1 MLFSERIRLL
11 RQQHGLLQKKLA
23 QAIGVDIPM
32 YSRYEHGER
41 RPKRAQV
48 VKLAKLLK
56 TDADEL
62 VALWLAED
70 AMSAIGHDKMSARAA
85 TLLRETLDGIDTA
98 ALTPE
103 EKETTPAELEN
114 EAPATAVTTAPQV
127 IVAAPAIDPAILKAP
142 ECNPALRTLV
152 RQLGSNNM
160 PQYHN
165 GDACKIMAT
174 IEDKSID
181 CIVTTLPYWHL
192 KEYKVDS
199 LTTKDEN
206 EFVDSLLR
214 MTAEAYRVLKDEGS
228 LWINMADAYNSTS
241 MQALPW
247 RLAIKMMDLQ
257 GWMLRNDIVW
267 NKQQGTIDNMQN
279 HLRNEHE
286 YMFHFVK
293 SANYY
298 YNDEQLRRNYG
309 VQDKSTGAKST
320 GERYQ
325 RNIATNTALTPVEKK
340 NAMQAL
346 QAVMY
351 KMSTGKIGSYRLYL
365 RDKAGTSTGDEAR
378 DQEIKTKGFYIQ
390 EAAQTL
396 SMPGDVWNIAP
407 ERSETDRYV
416 IAPQQLYKL
425 AITATCPQG
434 GIVLDPYCGTGTAC
448 KVAHDM
454 GCRSIGIDINDERLR
469 KARGRVEQQ
478 SLSLF

>member
-23 QAIGVDIPM
+23 QAIGVDVPM

-56 TDADEL
+56 TDANEL

-98 ALTPE
+98 ALSPE
-103 EKETTPAELEN
+103 EKEAAPIE
-114 EAPATAVTTAPQV
+114 EAPATAPQV
-127 IVAAPAIDPAILKAP
+127 IVAAPAVDPAILKAP
-142 ECNPALRTLV
+142 ECDPALRTLV
-152 RQLGSNNM
+152 RQLGNNNM
-160 PQYHN
+160 PQYYN

-199 LTTKDEN
+199 LTIKDEG
-206 EFVDSLLR
+206 EFIDSLLR
-214 MTAEAYRVLKDEGS
+214 MTAEAHRVLKDEGS
-228 LWINMADAYNSTS
+228 LWINMADAYNETS

-257 GWMLRNDIVW
+257 GWMLRNDVIW
-267 NKQQGTIDNMQN
+267 NRQQGTIDNAQN
-279 HLRNEHE
+279 HMRNEHE

-293 SANYY
+293 TASYY
-298 YNDEQLRRNYG
+298 YNDEHLRRNYG
-309 VQDKSTGAKST
+309 VQEKTKSN

-325 RNIATNTALTPVEKK
+325 RNLATNNALTSIEKK

-346 QAVMY
+346 QATILKVNA
-351 KMSTGKIGSYRLYL
+351 GKIGSYRLYL

-378 DQEIKTKGFYIQ
+378 DLEIKNKGFFIQ
-390 EAAQTL
+390 ESAQTL
-396 SMPGDVWNIAP
+396 SMPGDVLNIAP

-416 IAPQQLYKL
+416 IAPQALYKV
-425 AITATCPQG
+425 AIATTCPQG

>member
-1 MLFSERIRLL
+1 MLFSEKIRLL
-11 RQQHGLLQKKLA
+11 RRERGILQRKLA
-23 QAIGVDIPM
+23 QAIGVDVPM

-56 TDADEL
+56 TDPDEL

-70 AMSAIGHDKMSARAA
+70 AMGAIGHDKMSARAA
-85 TLLRETLDGIDTA
+85 VLLRETLDGVDTA
-98 ALTPE
+98 ALSQE
-103 EKETTPAELEN
+103 EIDIELEP
-114 EAPATAVTTAPQV
+114 EPAAPAPQV
-127 IVAAPAIDPAILKAP
+127 VVTATPAIDPAILKAP
-142 ECNPALRTLV
+142 HCDPALRNLV
-152 RQLGSNNM
+152 KKLGYSNM
-160 PQYHN
+160 PQYHC
-165 GDACKIMAT
+165 GDACKVMAQ

-181 CIVTTLPYWHL
+181 CIVTSPPYWHL
-192 KEYKVDS
+192 REYKVDS
-199 LTTKDEN
+199 LTTKDAS
-206 EFVDSLLR
+206 EFIDNLLR
-214 MTAEAYRVLKDEGS
+214 MTAEAHRVLKDEGS
-228 LWINMADAYNSTS
+228 LWINMADAYQDAS

-257 GWMLRNDIVW
+257 GWMLRNDIIW
-267 NKQQGTIDNMQN
+267 NKQQGTIDGMQN
-279 HLRNEHE
+279 HMRNEHE

-293 SANYY
+293 CENYY
-298 YNDEQLRRNYG
+298 YNDDQLRRNYG
-309 VQDKSTGAKST
+309 VQDKATGAKGT

-325 RNIATNTALTPVEKK
+325 RNIATNNQLSPIEKK

-346 QAVMY
+346 QTAMIRLN
-351 KMSTGKIGSYRLYL
+351 SGKIGSYRLYL
-365 RDKAGTSTGDEAR
+365 RDKNNTPTGDESR
-378 DQEIKTKGFYIQ
+378 DQEIKNNGFYIQ
-390 EAAQTL
+390 ETAQTL

-454 GCRSIGIDINDERLR
+454 GCRSMGIDINDERLR

>member
-11 RQQHGLLQKKLA
+11 RQERGLLQRKLA

-85 TLLRETLDGIDTA
+85 TLLRETLDGVDTA
-98 ALTPE
+98 ALSQSDKQPE
-103 EKETTPAELEN
+103 AEPVPA
-114 EAPATAVTTAPQV
+114 PKV
-127 IVAAPAIDPAILKAP
+127 IVATPAIDPAILKAP
-142 ECNPALRTLV
+142 ECDAKLRNLV
-152 RQLGSNNM
+152 KKLGSSTM
-160 PQYHN
+160 PQYHC
-165 GDACKIMAT
+165 GEASKVMAQ

-192 KEYKVDS
+192 RQYKVDS
-199 LTTKDEN
+199 LATRDEN
-206 EFVDSLLR
+206 EFIDSVLR
-214 MTAEAYRVLKDEGS
+214 ATAEAFRVLKDEGS
-228 LWINMADAYNSTS
+228 LWINMADAYNDTS

-267 NKQQGTIDNMQN
+267 NKQQGTIDGAQN
-279 HLRNEHE
+279 HARNEHE
-286 YMFHFVK
+286 YLFHFVK
-293 SANYY
+293 STKYY
-298 YNDEQLRRNYG
+298 YNDEKLSQNMNDEKSAATKSGDRYRRNISAS
-309 VQDKSTGAKST
+309 QHLTSLEKNNALTAL
-320 GERYQ
+320 RL
-325 RNIATNTALTPVEKK
+325 ATNKV
-340 NAMQAL
+340 NAG
-346 QAVMY
+346 
-351 KMSTGKIGSYRLYL
+351 TIGSYRLYL
-365 RDKAGTSTGDEAR
+365 REASEPSTGDATR
-378 DQEIKTKGFYIQ
+378 DAEIRTNGFFIQ
-390 EAAQTL
+390 EMPHTV
-396 SMPGDVWNIAP
+396 SMPGDVWAIAP

-416 IAPQQLYKL
+416 IAPQQLYRL
-425 AITATCPQG
+425 PIAATCPQG
-434 GIVLDPYCGTGTAC
+434 GIVLDPFCGTGTAC

-454 GCRSIGIDINDERLR
+454 GCRSIGIDVNDDRLR
-469 KARGRVEQQ
+469 RARARVEQQ